1 MDGWQQFC
9 YGPVLPGQAPL
20 PLNNS
25 TDQFRWFRGGDFE
38 LCIQYLA
45 FITASTL
52 LFGTLSM
59 YYAGRYNTEE
69 RRDRRSIIMIAK
81 LLITASIALNS
92 LVELCAAFW
101 LAPQR
106 SYVVLLAECV
116 MTLSWSAHFA
126 SVWIFSRSVVYLG
139 RGPLILNACW
149 YLTLIASILH
159 LRTVIRWLEHPM
171 NYDYILFG
179 VYFTQLFRVSVY
191 IHMGLQ
197 VVYGITL
204 LFDVKA
210 PDRCYIGK
218 SGSAV
223 GYKTKV
229 FSIQTEEEVEE
240 RVREKQPL
248 LRSSRTSSQER
259 SYGTL
264 LSDSRDNSPIDPSSL
279 KASEDGANLLSL
291 LMFWWVLPLLR
302 KGALGFLQQPTD
314 LPSMPKK
321 LQTSLVRK
329 VFHKAL
335 LKTHRNNSLN
345 PVPSNLSPSS
355 TSVIEDEDMT
365 TCAGENAPA
374 NSFLESEVMLRSFTR
389 STPVPS
395 SPTTYSAAMDD
406 NEATPLTT
414 ECNQAGNDSTPMH
427 PSTSATQSSS
437 QASPRRTSRLFL
449 FWALNRAFGLH
460 YYPLGLLKFTTDM
473 LGFAGPLLLYQLVS
487 FIENKKVCWL
497 CIVKCYITMY

>member
-1 MDGWQQFC
+1 MDEWQHFC

-20 PLNNS
+20 PLSNS
-25 TDQFRWFRGGDFE
+25 TSKFRWWRGGDFE

-45 FITASTL
+45 FITASTA
-52 LFGTLSM
+52 LFGTFSM

-69 RRDRRSIIMIAK
+69 KRRISIFMTAK
-81 LLITASIALNS
+81 ILITASIALNS

-116 MTLSWSAHFA
+116 MTLSWSAHVT
-126 SVWIFSRSVVYLG
+126 SVWVFSHSVVYLG
-139 RGPLILNACW
+139 RGPLVLNASW

-159 LRTVIRWLEHPM
+159 FRTVIRELEDPM
-171 NYDYILFG
+171 NYDYVSFG
-179 VYFTQLFRVSVY
+179 VYFTQLFRVTVY

-197 VVYGITL
+197 VVYGTTL
-204 LFDVKA
+204 LFGVKA
-210 PDRCYIGK
+210 PDRRYIGR

-223 GYKTKV
+223 GCKTSV
-229 FSIQTEEEVEE
+229 LSIQAEEEEVEE

-248 LRSSRTSSQER
+248 LRRSRISSRT
-259 SYGTL
+259 YGTL
-264 LSDSRDNSPIDPSSL
+264 LSNSRDSSPTDLPSL

-321 LQTSLVRK
+321 LQTSLIRK
-329 VFHKAL
+329 VFRKAL
-335 LKTHRNNSLN
+335 LKTHHTNSLN
-345 PVPSNLSPSS
+345 PVPSNMSPSS
-355 TSVIEDEDMT
+355 TSVVKNEDMT
-365 TCAGENAPA
+365 TGVGGTAPA

-395 SPTTYSAAMDD
+395 SPTPHSAAVHH
-406 NEATPLTT
+406 NEATALIT
-414 ECNQAGNDSTPMH
+414 ECNQGGNDGAPMH
-427 PSTSATQSSS
+427 PSTSTTQSSS
-437 QASPRRTSRLFL
+437 QDSPRRTSQLFL

-460 YYPLGLLKFTTDM
+460 YYPLGLLKFTTDL

-487 FIENKKVCWL
+487 FIENKRVCWHSKML
-497 CIVKCYITMY
+497 CI